1 MSNRSTM
8 STACRPA
15 RLRASAPG
23 AGSSSTSAE
32 AERDRLA
39 ARRRETLLSRL
50 IAIGSTTRRNRIGR
64 AFSLWLTAREAGLPF
79 RYIGIDDGPLWEPLR
94 EHEEFRADVRV
105 ASGIPDLERQ
115 VAAETGPD
123 AVLMICKPRPE
134 LLSLGRRLGRSVPVI
149 VDIDDPELEVGWGTT
164 KLRSRAALV
173 ARYGPSRF
181 RFGWARR
188 VVKRMNVITSS
199 PVLQSRYGGEV
210 VPHVREA
217 IPPSSVREPDAAPFT
232 VGFIGT
238 PRSYKGIEE
247 VRAAVAE
254 LATEREVRVC
264 ITASPPGDALPWEEW
279 VGATSL
285 QAGIRLLD
293 SCDAVAIVSQPGPW
307 GDLQVPVKLIDAM
320 HASVPAVITPRP
332 PLLWAAGGACVVVP
346 DGCVSEIS
354 KALRLIAD
362 DCSLAQALRSA
373 ARRRALSTFT
383 PAAAAPQLLAAI
395 DHAGAD
401 HRRTRD

>member
-1 MSNRSTM
+1 
-8 STACRPA
+8 
-15 RLRASAPG
+15 
-23 AGSSSTSAE
+23 
-32 AERDRLA
+32 
-39 ARRRETLLSRL
+39 LLSRL

-94 EHEEFRADVRV
+94 EHEEFRSDVQV
-105 ASGIPDLERQ
+105 AKDIADLEEQ
-115 VAAETGPD
+115 VSAEVGQD

-134 LLSLGRRLGRSVPVI
+134 LLSLSRKLARSVPVI

-164 KLRSRAALV
+164 RLRSKVALV

-217 IPPSSVREPDAAPFT
+217 VPVPTAHDRDPALFR

-238 PRSYKGIEE
+238 PRPYKGIEE

-254 LATEREVRVC
+254 LATERGVRVC

-293 SCDAVAIVSQPGPW
+293 SCDAVAIVSHPGPW

>member
-1 MSNRSTM
+1 
-8 STACRPA
+8 
-15 RLRASAPG
+15 
-23 AGSSSTSAE
+23 
-32 AERDRLA
+32 
-39 ARRRETLLSRL
+39 LLSRL

-123 AVLMICKPRPE
+123 AVLVICKPRPE

>member
-1 MSNRSTM
+1 
-8 STACRPA
+8 
-15 RLRASAPG
+15 
-23 AGSSSTSAE
+23 
-32 AERDRLA
+32 
-39 ARRRETLLSRL
+39 LLSRL

-64 AFSLWLTAREAGLPF
+64 AFSLWLTAHEAGLPF
-79 RYIGIDDGPLWEPLR
+79 RYMGVDDGPLWEPLR

-105 ASGIPDLERQ
+105 ASDISDLERQ
-115 VAAETGPD
+115 VAAEMGPD

-181 RFGWARR
+181 RFGWAKR

-247 VRAAVAE
+247 LRAAVAE
-254 LATEREVRVC
+254 LATEREVRLC
-264 ITASPPGDALPWEEW
+264 ITAPPPYDARPWEDW

-293 SCDAVAIVSQPGPW
+293 SCDAVAIVSRPGPW

-320 HASVPAVITPRP
+320 HAAVPAVITPRP
-332 PLLWAAGGACVVVP
+332 PLLWAAGGSSVVVP
-346 DGCVSEIS
+346 DDRVSEIGN
-354 KALRLIAD
+354 AFRLIAD
-362 DCSLAQALRSA
+362 DRSLAAALRAA

-383 PAAAAPQLLAAI
+383 PAAAAPQLLGAI
-395 DHAGAD
+395 DRAGAD